1 MIDLSTYAAVR
12 SALFVRIQIDE
23 YRISSSASY
32 TTEVLNFSD
41 HSANYT
47 INGEV
52 YENIGNLLSITS
64 STSELRATPDSV
76 NITIAGIPINPN
88 IYEIVHSKIK
98 SAPVAIYRG
107 YFTPGGALIDT
118 IQGRFTGFINNYS
131 LNEDIDFVAKDGT
144 ISIQLECASNTGMLS
159 NKVAGR
165 RTNPISMK
173 QFYST
178 DTSFDNVP
186 ALQDTTF
193 MFGGSQ

>member
-1 MIDLSTYAAVR
+1 MIDLSSYTTVR

-32 TTEVLNFSD
+32 TNEVLNFSD
-41 HSANYT
+41 HNTNYV
-47 INGEV
+47 INGET

-98 SAPVAIYRG
+98 SAPVDIYRG
-107 YFTPGGALIDT
+107 YFTSGGTLIGS
-118 IQGRFTGFINNYS
+118 IQGRFSGFVNNYS
-131 LNEDIDFVAKDGT
+131 LNEDIDFVQKEGT
-144 ISIQLECASNTGMLS
+144 ISVQLECASNTGILS

-173 QFYST
+173 KFFSN

-186 ALQDTTF
+186 TLENTEF
-193 MFGGSQ
+193 MFGGS

>member
-1 MIDLSTYAAVR
+1 MIDLSSYTTVR

-23 YRISSSASY
+23 YRINSSASY
-32 TTEVLNFSD
+32 TSEVLNFSD
-41 HSANYT
+41 HNTNYV
-47 INGEV
+47 INGET

-98 SAPVAIYRG
+98 SAPVDIYRG
-107 YFTPGGALIDT
+107 YFTSAGTLIGS
-118 IQGRFTGFINNYS
+118 IQGRFSGFVNNYS
-131 LNEDIDFVAKDGT
+131 LNEDIDFVQKEGT
-144 ISIQLECASNTGMLS
+144 ISVQLECASNTGILS

-165 RTNPISMK
+165 RTNPVSMK
-173 QFYST
+173 KFFSN

-186 ALQDTTF
+186 TLENTEF
-193 MFGGSQ
+193 MFGGS